1 MTGLFQEMKRR
12 NVFRVAI
19 AYIAASWL
27 VLQVLDLVV
36 ENVEAPP
43 WVMKFLLAV
52 AAIGFPLALVFS
64 WAYELTPEGMK
75 REKEVDRTESI
86 THQTGRR
93 LDRVIMLVLVGAVA
107 YFIWERQNVN
117 SEVPPSATADVVVES
132 APVAADTQEV
142 VETETVRRSIAVLP
156 FVNMSSDNEQE
167 YFADGLTE
175 EILNSLAKTPDLLV
189 AARTSSFGFK
199 GSTESVPVI
208 AAALG
213 VDHVLEGSVRRGGET
228 LRITAQL
235 IRASDGFHLWSET
248 FDRTMEDIIAIQEE
262 IAVQIATALETAMDP
277 EALEEMMKA
286 GTSSVAAYESFL
298 NGQGA
303 NQAQGESGDPY
314 ELLKVRES
322 WERAVELDPEFSE
335 ALARLSL
342 FWTLQMATNQI
353 SAGITDLSF
362 DEMQTKR
369 DDLLNRAIR
378 HEQDEVTRL
387 RYEGSKALN
396 AHDYRRAVRLFSE
409 YRERRPN
416 DIDRN
421 VGGLL
426 FAQSVL
432 GLRAEQT
439 ALIREVY
446 EQTELTRPLANNFS
460 QYLRTPEDADLMR
473 LIGHDAAEKFSNDAS
488 LMYQVHR
495 LLLWAG
501 DIDGA
506 SRLIPAIV
514 SSNLPETSSYLVKL
528 RQACAEQRLSDAVK
542 LHNSGMEKFGDDVS
556 IAWLSNKIIGDDE
569 AAHALLTDIDEQ
581 DNFEV
586 MADYLNYTHFDPSLY
601 PNMMSHLAGQLE
613 EDRQLIE
620 IPYRCGR

>member
-277 EALEEMMKA
+277 EALEKMMKA
-286 GTSSVAAYESFL
+286 GTSSVAAYEAFL
-298 NGQGA
+298 TGQGA
-303 NQAQGESGDPY
+303 VRAADESGDAY
-314 ELLKVRES
+314 EGLLALES
-322 WERAVELDPEFSE
+322 WEKAIELDPEFSR
-335 ALARLSL
+335 ALARLSF
-342 FWTLQMATNQI
+342 FWLIQSQSNQLR
-353 SAGITDLSF
+353 SGITDLPKE
-362 DEMQTKR
+362 EMRERR
-369 DDLLNRAIR
+369 DDLLDQAIR
-378 HEQDEVTRL
+378 YARDDLERMRYRANKAVNDHDLKRARRLIDE
-387 RYEGSKALN
+387 
-396 AHDYRRAVRLFSE
+396 YRRQ
-409 YRERRPN
+409 RPN
-416 DIDRN
+416 DETTA
-421 VGGLL
+421 L
-426 FAQSVL
+426 FQLYIYSLL
-432 GLRAEQT
+432 GLRQELT
-439 ALIREVY
+439 ALIKESSDRFEF
-446 EQTELTRPLANNFS
+446 TRDTANS
-460 QYLRTPEDADLMR
+460 YLQDLRTPEETDLMR
-473 LIGHDAAEKFSNDAS
+473 TIAHEAIDKFSNDVS
-488 LMYQVHR
+488 VLYQAHR
-495 LLLWAG
+495 QLLWAG

-506 SRLIPAIV
+506 SNILPRIEASRLPEVNQHFVILRQLCAENRQSEARLQYEAALDKFADDHSSVWLSHQIMGNTEAAIATLMPFDTARDFDELV
-514 SSNLPETSSYLVKL
+514 SNL
-528 RQACAEQRLSDAVK
+528 
-542 LHNSGMEKFGDDVS
+542 
-556 IAWLSNKIIGDDE
+556 
-569 AAHALLTDIDEQ
+569 
-581 DNFEV
+581 
-586 MADYLNYTHFDPSLY
+586 NYSFFDPTVF
-601 PNMMSHLAGQLE
+601 PNFMEHMSGQGL
-613 EDRQLIE
+613 EDRELILP
-620 IPYRCGR
+620 PYRCGR